1 MRPHES
7 KEEMNPEEDTE
18 KPANESNSG
27 ASESQQSPT
36 RRGWLRDLP
45 PAQDPM
51 GAGRDV
57 ASSASEP
64 ADSGET

>member
-1 MRPHES
+1 MRPHET
-7 KEEMNPEEDTE
+7 KEMNSEEDKE
-18 KPANESNSG
+18 KPATESNSD
-27 ASESQQSPT
+27 ASEAQQAPT

-57 ASSASEP
+57 VSSASESTG
-64 ADSGET
+64 SGET